1 MLYQDI
7 SKYQI
12 GDIIENFSGQ
22 YEVLD
27 IKCKINSKREKYDQH
42 SICKWLYNDRIVYIT
57 WNKNCNFKLVKRA
70 NNENNTS

>member
-57 WNKNCNFKLVKRA
+57 
-70 NNENNTS
+70 